1 MAGIGFVL
9 RKLMKKREL
18 STVALAYFHAT
29 LASCGPWLFTVA
41 ALGSFFL
48 IFKDWT
54 YIKAV
59 EDFRAVILYN
69 FSFSLVISGPI
80 VATSTRYLADLIY
93 LKRLEDAPGLLLGS
107 LIMLFAVS
115 FPIVAIFYLFY
126 VKISIWLALNAIA
139 NFMIVTGI
147 WLLSV
152 YISAV
157 KYYKSVT
164 FSFLAGMIIAVIA
177 AISLGS
183 YFSSSGML
191 AGFNVGLGFILA
203 ILCALVFAEYP
214 KKSQNLFKYLKYFK
228 KYWELPLSGLFYNL
242 AIWVDKWIMW
252 FAPEAETLNNGLIM
266 YPDYDTAMF
275 GAYLTIIPG
284 LAMFLLSLET
294 AFFEKYVMYFRSIQE
309 HKNLRQIR
317 SNFDGIIDTV
327 INIGKNIF
335 LLQICICVAT
345 LFSAPYL
352 FNLVGLSYAKLG
364 IFRFGVLGATFQIFF
379 IFFSILLSYF
389 DYRKGVLFITFMFFF
404 TNACFTLVTLTMG
417 FPYYGLGYFAST
429 LVSFLLASFVFER
442 HLQNLPYH
450 TFLSTNPSVT

>member
-1 MAGIGFVL
+1 MAGIGFIL

-48 IFKDWT
+48 IFKDWS

-80 VATSTRYLADLIY
+80 VVTSTRYLADLIY
-93 LKRLEDAPGLLLGS
+93 MKRLRDAPGLLLGS
-107 LIMLFAVS
+107 LVLLYAISL
-115 FPIVAIFYLFY
+115 PIVSVFYLFF
-126 VKISIWLALNAIA
+126 VKISTWLALNAIV
-139 NFMIVTGI
+139 NFMIITGI

-164 FSFLAGMIIAVIA
+164 FSFLAGMVIAVIA
-177 AISLGS
+177 AIGLGS
-183 YFSSSGML
+183 YYSSSGML

-203 ILCALVFAEYP
+203 ILFALVFAEYP
-214 KKSQNLFKYLKYFK
+214 KAAQNFFKFIKYFK
-228 KYWELPLSGLFYNL
+228 RYWELPLSGLFYNL

-252 FAPEAETLNNGLIM
+252 FAPEAETLDNGLIM

-294 AFFEKYVMYFRSIQE
+294 AFFEKYVQYFRSIQE
-309 HKNLRQIR
+309 HKNLRQIK
-317 SNFDGIIDTV
+317 SNYESIIATV
-327 INIGKNIF
+327 IDSGKNIF
-335 LLQICICVAT
+335 LLQISICIAI

-352 FNLVGLSYAKLG
+352 FNLIGMGYVKLG

-389 DYRKGVLFITFMFFF
+389 DYRKGVLLINFIFFF
-404 TNACFTLVTLTMG
+404 TNACFTIISLQFG
-417 FPYYGLGYFAST
+417 FPYYGMGYFVSA
-429 LVSFLLASFVFER
+429 LVSFMAASFVFER
-442 HLQNLPYH
+442 HIQNLPYH
-450 TFLSTNPSVT
+450 TFLSTNPSVN